1 MARLFAVSRTRGP
14 AWNYS
19 LRMEQRKVPD
29 NKSRAQVDLDS

>member
-1 MARLFAVSRTRGP
+1 MARFFAVTRMRGP
-14 AWNYS
+14 AWNYT